1 MGQLLNSDNLLN
13 GRKASQA
20 VKEAFEETRGKLEK
34 DWLKKVIELHP
45 ELNAEPHLTRLR
57 NIRNGRVTPNP
68 AEEELFKSL
77 VSDPPKK
84 NRLSRQKLN
93 Q

>member
-1 MGQLLNSDNLLN
+1 MNSDNLLN

-20 VKEAFEETRGKLEK
+20 VKEAFEETRQKLKK

-45 ELNAEPHLTRLR
+45 ELNAEPHLSRLR

-68 AEEELFKSL
+68 AEEDLFKSL
-77 VSDPPKK
+77 VTETPKK
-84 NRLSRQKLN
+84 HRLSRQKLN